1 MADCTRCGR
10 KLPAFSFGKG
20 SGLCSACRQAEEGEI
35 QPGGHVSQL
44 MPAWR
49 VGPTVTMAIMGIN
62 VAVFLAMT
70 LGGTSLMGGDSQ
82 QLIQWGADAGH
93 EVFELGQW
101 WRMVTSVFVHI
112 GIIHIFMNMW
122 CLWNL
127 GQMSERIYDK
137 GTYVGAY
144 LLCGIGGSIA
154 SLACRPI
161 SVAAGASGAI
171 FGIAGLLITTF
182 WMGNLP
188 IATEQKSAIMRSLL
202 GFAGYNLLFGAA
214 IPGISNSAHMGGLFT
229 GLILGGVMA
238 PSMSRDPRQ
247 SRGFRWLVLAGASAL
262 LALLFTFVKAK
273 ILAEYSQ

>member
-10 KLPAFSFGKG
+10 KLPALSFGRG
-20 SGLCSACRQAEEGEI
+20 GLCTYCRQAEKDDI

-44 MPAWR
+44 VPAWR
-49 VGPTVTMAIMGIN
+49 VGPTVTMAIIGIN
-62 VAVFLAMT
+62 AAVFLAMT
-70 LGGTSLMGGDSQ
+70 LGGTSLMGGDTL

-93 EVFELGQW
+93 EVFELDQW
-101 WRMVTSVFVHI
+101 WRMITSVFVHI

-127 GQMSERIYDK
+127 GQMAERIYDK
-137 GTYVGAY
+137 GTYIGVY

-154 SLACRPI
+154 SLAWRPT
-161 SVAAGASGAI
+161 SVTAGASGAI

-188 IATEQKSAIMRSLL
+188 IAREQSSAIMRSLL

-229 GLILGGVMA
+229 GLVLGGVVA
-238 PSMSRDPRQ
+238 PSLTRDTRQ
-247 SRGFRWLVLAGASAL
+247 SRGFRWLILVGATVAL
-262 LALLFTFVKAK
+262 TLLFAFVKAK
-273 ILAEYSQ
+273 ILADYAQ